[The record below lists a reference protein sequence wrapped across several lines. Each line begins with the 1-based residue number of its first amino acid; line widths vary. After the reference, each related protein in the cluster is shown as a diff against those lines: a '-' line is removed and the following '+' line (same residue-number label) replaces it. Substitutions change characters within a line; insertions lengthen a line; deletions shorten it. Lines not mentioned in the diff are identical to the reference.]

1 MIHIRSIEYAPR
13 PSRIDIKPDPK
24 KAREVHADLRKS
36 ITKPKRRRPYP
47 ITYSHS

>member
-1 MIHIRSIEYAPR
+1 MTLHLRPLPAR

-36 ITKPKRRRPYP
+36 ITKPKRRRPFP